1 MVIMKM
7 SVVSFEGKDV
17 CTKCDTIDRYHK
29 VKPTFMLYDRM
40 HLFRSKSSYK
50 LKYYVGV

>member
-7 SVVSFEGKDV
+7 SVVSFKGKDV
-17 CTKCDTIDRYHK
+17 CTKCGTIDRYHIIK
-29 VKPTFMLYDRM
+29 STFMFYNRM